1 MRKKVAVVT
10 LGCPKNQ
17 VDSEI
22 MSGLLA
28 QDFKLIESPEE
39 ADMIVVNT
47 CTFIQSAKEESIDTI
62 LEMSRFKELGTC
74 RALFATGCMAQRYGV
89 ELMQD
94 IPELDGVLGTGNI
107 DEICK
112 IVQGAEGTRTTL
124 IKQGAPDFIHND
136 KMPRIRS
143 TPDYLAYVKVA
154 EGCDNYCT
162 YCVIP
167 YVRGHFRSRPEESVI
182 REVQEMATQGV
193 KEIMIMAQDTTR
205 YGIDLY
211 GELRLPQLIR
221 KLANIEGVEW
231 IRLMYCYP
239 ERFTDELIET
249 LRQEPKVCRYID
261 LPLQHADNKI
271 LKDMNRRGTIEE
283 AETLIGKLRT
293 AMPDITIRTTMI
305 TGFPG
310 ETEQEFQTMV
320 DFVQRVQFDRLG
332 VFSYSQEEDTP
343 AGLRADQVMPEI
355 REQRRDLIMQ
365 IQQDISGQ
373 RQQRWVDRVVTAILE
388 QKLSDGR
395 WMGRTEGDAPEIDGQ
410 IYITG
415 AQKLLQVGDMIKVR
429 ILEADS
435 YDLIGEVVYVNLP
448 NRLTLAR
455 IILIP
460 VFMAFLLLQVPKG
473 QTLFPIKTWW
483 LP

>member
-1 MRKKVAVVT
+1 MTKKVAVVT

-17 VDSEI
+17 VDSEV

-28 QDFKLIESPEE
+28 QAYIFTDNPEE
-39 ADMIVVNT
+39 ADIIVVNT
-47 CTFIQSAKEESIDTI
+47 CTFIQSAKEESIETI
-62 LEMSRFKELGTC
+62 FEMAGFKESGSCQTLI
-74 RALFATGCMAQRYGV
+74 ATGCLAQRYGS

-107 DEICK
+107 DEITE
-112 IVQGAEGTRTTL
+112 IVQAAEGTRTTL
-124 IKQGAPDFIHND
+124 IKPGTPDFLHD
-136 KMPRIRS
+136 EKMPRRRS

-167 YVRGHFRSRPEESVI
+167 SVRGHFRSRPEESVI
-182 REVQEMATQGV
+182 QEVQDMAAQGV
-193 KEIMIMAQDTTR
+193 KEIMVMAQDTTR
-205 YGIDLY
+205 YGLDLK
-211 GELRLPQLIR
+211 GELRLPQLLR
-221 KLANIEGVEW
+221 QLARIEGIEW

-249 LRQEPKVCRYID
+249 MRQEPKICRYID

-271 LKDMNRRGTIEE
+271 LKDMNRRGTIEQ
-283 AETLIGKLRT
+283 AETLIGKLRS
-293 AMPDITIRTTMI
+293 AMPDITLRTTMI

-332 VFSYSQEEDTP
+332 VFPYSQEENTP
-343 AGLRADQVMPEI
+343 AGQREDQVPPEV
-355 REQRRDLIMQ
+355 REQRREQIMQ
-365 IQQDISGQ
+365 LQQEISLA
-373 RQQRWVDRVVTAILE
+373 RQQRWVKRVVTVMLE
-388 QKLSDGR
+388 QKLPDGR

-410 IYITG
+410 VYITG
-415 AQKLLQVGDMIKVR
+415 AQTSIHVGDMIKVR

-435 YDLIGEVVYVNLP
+435 YDLIGEVVS
-448 NRLTLAR
+448 
-455 IILIP
+455 
-460 VFMAFLLLQVPKG
+460 
-473 QTLFPIKTWW
+473 
-483 LP
+483 

>member
-1 MRKKVAVVT
+1 MTKKVAVVT

-17 VDSEI
+17 VDSEV

-28 QDFKLIESPEE
+28 QDYIFTEDPEE
-39 ADMIVVNT
+39 AEIIVVNT
-47 CTFIQSAKEESIDTI
+47 CTFIQSAKEESIETI
-62 LEMSRFKELGTC
+62 FEMAGFKQSGSCQTLI
-74 RALFATGCMAQRYGV
+74 ATGCLAQRYGS

-107 DEICK
+107 DEITE
-112 IVQGAEGTRTTL
+112 IVQAAEGTRTTL
-124 IKQGAPDFIHND
+124 IKPGAPNFLHDE
-136 KMPRIRS
+136 KMPRKRS

-182 REVQEMATQGV
+182 KEVQDMAAQGV
-193 KEIMIMAQDTTR
+193 KEIMVMAQDTTR
-205 YGIDLY
+205 YGFDLS

-221 KLANIEGVEW
+221 QLARIEGIEW

-249 LRQEPKVCRYID
+249 MRQEPKVCKYID

-271 LKDMNRRGTIEE
+271 LKEMNRKGTIEQ
-283 AETLIGKLRT
+283 AETLIEKLRS
-293 AMPDITIRTTMI
+293 AMPDIVLRTTMI

-310 ETEQEFQTMV
+310 ETEQDFQTMV
-320 DFVQRVQFDRLG
+320 DFVQHVQFDRLG
-332 VFSYSQEEDTP
+332 VFPYSQEENTP
-343 AGLRADQVMPEI
+343 AGQREDQVLPEI
-355 REQRRDLIMQ
+355 REQRREQIMQ
-365 IQQDISGQ
+365 IQQDISRA
-373 RQQRWVDRVVTAILE
+373 RQQRWVNRIVTVLLE
-388 QKLSDGR
+388 QKLLDGR

-410 IYITG
+410 VYITS
-415 AQKLLQVGDMIKVR
+415 AQTSIHVGDMIKVR

-435 YDLIGEVVYVNLP
+435 YDLIGEVVS
-448 NRLTLAR
+448 
-455 IILIP
+455 
-460 VFMAFLLLQVPKG
+460 
-473 QTLFPIKTWW
+473 
-483 LP
+483 

>member
-1 MRKKVAVVT
+1 MTKKVAVVT

-17 VDSEI
+17 VDSEV

-28 QDFKLIESPEE
+28 QDYIFTEYPEE
-39 ADMIVVNT
+39 AEIIVVNT
-47 CTFIQSAKEESIDTI
+47 CTFIQSAKEESIETI
-62 LEMSRFKELGTC
+62 FEMAGFKQSGSCQTLI
-74 RALFATGCMAQRYGV
+74 ATGCLAQRYGP

-107 DEICK
+107 DEITE
-112 IVQGAEGTRTTL
+112 IVQAAEDTRMTL
-124 IKQGAPDFIHND
+124 IKPGAPNFLHDE
-136 KMPRIRS
+136 KMPRKRS

-182 REVQEMATQGV
+182 QEVQDMAAQGV
-193 KEIMIMAQDTTR
+193 KEIMVMAQDTTR
-205 YGIDLY
+205 YGFDLS

-221 KLANIEGVEW
+221 QLARIEGIEW

-249 LRQEPKVCRYID
+249 MRQEPKVCKYID

-271 LKDMNRRGTIEE
+271 LKEMNRKGTIEQ
-283 AETLIGKLRT
+283 AETLIEKLRS
-293 AMPDITIRTTMI
+293 AMPDIVLRTTMI

-310 ETEQEFQTMV
+310 ETEQDFQTMV

-332 VFSYSQEEDTP
+332 VFPYSQEENTP
-343 AGLRADQVMPEI
+343 AGQREDQVLQEI
-355 REQRRDLIMQ
+355 REQRREQIMQ
-365 IQQDISGQ
+365 IQQDISRA
-373 RQQRWVDRVVTAILE
+373 RQQRWVNRIVTVLLE
-388 QKLSDGR
+388 QKLLDGR

-410 IYITG
+410 VYITG
-415 AQKLLQVGDMIKVR
+415 AQTSIHVGDMIKVR

-435 YDLIGEVVYVNLP
+435 YDLIGEVVS
-448 NRLTLAR
+448 
-455 IILIP
+455 
-460 VFMAFLLLQVPKG
+460 
-473 QTLFPIKTWW
+473 
-483 LP
+483 

>member
-1 MRKKVAVVT
+1 MTKKVAVVT

-17 VDSEI
+17 VDSEV

-28 QDFKLIESPEE
+28 QKYIFTENPEE
-39 ADMIVVNT
+39 ADIIVVNT
-47 CTFIQSAKEESIDTI
+47 CTFIQSAKEESIETI
-62 LEMSRFKELGTC
+62 FEMSRFKESGSCQTLI
-74 RALFATGCMAQRYGV
+74 ATGCLAQRYGS

-107 DEICK
+107 DEITK
-112 IVQGAEGTRTTL
+112 LAQTAELTRTTL
-124 IKQGAPDFIHND
+124 IKTGAPDFLHNEL
-136 KMPRIRS
+136 MPRKRS

-167 YVRGHFRSRPEESVI
+167 YVRGHFRSRSEESVI
-182 REVQEMATQGV
+182 QEVQDMAAQGV
-193 KEIMIMAQDTTR
+193 KEIIVIAQDTTR
-205 YGIDLY
+205 YGFDLK

-221 KLANIEGVEW
+221 ALARIEGIEW

-249 LRQEPKVCRYID
+249 MRQEPKVCRYID

-271 LKDMNRRGTIEE
+271 LKEMNRRGTIEE
-283 AETLIGKLRT
+283 AETLIGKLRS
-293 AMPDITIRTTMI
+293 AMPDITLRTTMI

-320 DFVQRVQFDRLG
+320 DFVKRVQFDRLG
-332 VFSYSQEEDTP
+332 VFSYSQEENTP
-343 AGLRADQVMPEI
+343 AGQREDQVLPDV
-355 REQRRDLIMQ
+355 REQRREQIMQ
-365 IQQDISGQ
+365 IQQGISAT
-373 RQQRWVDRVVTAILE
+373 RQQRWVGRVATVILE
-388 QKLSDGR
+388 QKLPDGR

-410 IYITG
+410 VYIAGT
-415 AQKLLQVGDMIKVR
+415 QSLLQVGDMISVR

-435 YDLIGEVVYVNLP
+435 YDLIGEVVS
-448 NRLTLAR
+448 
-455 IILIP
+455 
-460 VFMAFLLLQVPKG
+460 
-473 QTLFPIKTWW
+473 
-483 LP
+483 

>member
-1 MRKKVAVVT
+1 MTKKVAVVT

-17 VDSEI
+17 VDSEV

-28 QDFKLIESPEE
+28 QDYIFTENPEE
-39 ADMIVVNT
+39 ADIIVVNT
-47 CTFIQSAKEESIDTI
+47 CTFIQSAKEESIETI
-62 LEMSRFKELGTC
+62 FEMAGFKESGACQTLI
-74 RALFATGCMAQRYGV
+74 ATGCLAQRYGS

-107 DEICK
+107 DEITE
-112 IVQGAEGTRTTL
+112 IVQAAEGTRTNL
-124 IKQGAPDFIHND
+124 IKPGAPDFLHD
-136 KMPRIRS
+136 EKMPRKRL

-182 REVQEMATQGV
+182 QEVQDMAAQGV
-193 KEIMIMAQDTTR
+193 KEILVMAQDTTR
-205 YGIDLY
+205 YGYDLK

-221 KLANIEGVEW
+221 RLARIEGIEW

-249 LRQEPKVCRYID
+249 MRQEPKVCKYID

-271 LKDMNRRGTIEE
+271 LKDMNRRGTIEQ
-283 AETLIGKLRT
+283 AEMLIEKLRS
-293 AMPDITIRTTMI
+293 AMPDITLRTTMI

-320 DFVQRVQFDRLG
+320 EFVQRVQFDRLG
-332 VFSYSQEEDTP
+332 VFPYSQEENTP
-343 AGLRADQVMPEI
+343 AGQREDQVPTEI
-355 REQRRDLIMQ
+355 REQRREQIMQ
-365 IQQDISGQ
+365 LQQDISMG
-373 RQQRWVDRVVTAILE
+373 RQQRWVKRVVTVILE
-388 QKLSDGR
+388 QKLPDGR

-410 IYITG
+410 VYIIG
-415 AQKLLQVGDMIKVR
+415 AQSLLQVGDMIKVR

-435 YDLIGEVVYVNLP
+435 YDLIGEVVL
-448 NRLTLAR
+448 
-455 IILIP
+455 
-460 VFMAFLLLQVPKG
+460 
-473 QTLFPIKTWW
+473 
-483 LP
+483 